1 MVLPV
6 SPNPISLSQIQTE
19 FGGSNPIS
27 ISEYYNGGPYITH
40 NVNALAPNV
49 PSSGPIKLS
58 NFYGAAKLFDVIF
71 DITRSS
77 SQENKYY
84 FANALG
90 TVTVF
95 LAGTNESVW
104 NQSTS
109 ITLKFVKGVSYQI
122 TALAFPP
129 APGSPYVPKLRLS
142 GNRIEMEDIL
152 TSNSD
157 NDYNDLT
164 ATPRQGTI
172 TQVGVSNFYYLLT

>member
-1 MVLPV
+1 MVLP
-6 SPNPISLSQIQTE
+6 SSGPISLGQIQTE

-58 NFYGAAKLFDVIF
+58 DFYGSAKLFDVNF
-71 DITRSS
+71 AITRSS
-77 SQENKYY
+77 AQENRFY

-90 TVTVF
+90 EVTVF
-95 LAGTNESVW
+95 LAGTDESTW
-104 NQSTS
+104 EQSTT

-122 TALAFPP
+122 TALAFPSV
-129 APGSPYVPKLRLS
+129 GSPYVPSLQLS
-142 GNRIEMEDIL
+142 GNTIQMEDFGD
-152 TSNSD
+152 T
-157 NDYNDLT
+157 DYNDLQ
-164 ATPRQGTI
+164 ATPNQGTI

>member
-19 FGGSNPIS
+19 FGGSTPIS
-27 ISEYYNGGPYITH
+27 ISEYYTGGPYITH

-95 LAGTNESVW
+95 LAGTN
-104 NQSTS
+104 
-109 ITLKFVKGVSYQI
+109 
-122 TALAFPP
+122 
-129 APGSPYVPKLRLS
+129 
-142 GNRIEMEDIL
+142 
-152 TSNSD
+152 
-157 NDYNDLT
+157 
-164 ATPRQGTI
+164 
-172 TQVGVSNFYYLLT
+172 